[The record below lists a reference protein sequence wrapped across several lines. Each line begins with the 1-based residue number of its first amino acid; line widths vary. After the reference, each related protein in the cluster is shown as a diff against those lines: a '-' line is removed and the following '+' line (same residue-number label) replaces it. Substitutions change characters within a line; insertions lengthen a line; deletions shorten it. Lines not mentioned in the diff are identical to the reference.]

1 MNRQTGALM
10 LVGDSDIARWPSDLL
25 PKSDTLL
32 LRQTLTRGHSGATLQ
47 EIVPCV
53 QEALE
58 VIQPAETIVLVACA
72 GENDIGSGCSL
83 SDTLSALQELIRLFF
98 RNDANEAKNKRLVFL
113 GPKLEPWLDNDPVS
127 RKKYA
132 KLSTAFQRACKKNE
146 RANEIIYVDCL
157 LMFCGESGKLP
168 GATLGGKAKAE
179 RHYFDSDQLHLSR
192 EGYQVWKR
200 VVENH
205 LSCIVWM
212 EDGSSTTRL

>member
-1 MNRQTGALM
+1 MNHQTGALM
-10 LVGDSDIARWPSDLL
+10 LVGDSDIARWPSELL

-83 SDTLSALQELIRLFF
+83 NDTLSALQELIRLFF

-127 RKKYA
+127 RKKIRQVIEGVPTSMYQTRT
-132 KLSTAFQRACKKNE
+132 SQRDHVRRLPLNVLWRE
-146 RANEIIYVDCL
+146 RKAARCNFGRKGKGRAAL
-157 LMFCGESGKLP
+157 L
-168 GATLGGKAKAE
+168 
-179 RHYFDSDQLHLSR
+179 
-192 EGYQVWKR
+192 
-200 VVENH
+200 
-205 LSCIVWM
+205 
-212 EDGSSTTRL
+212 